1 MAIYHLT
8 AKIIKRSAG
17 RSAVAAAAY
26 RAGAQYKDK
35 RTGLTHNYA
44 RRKDVVH
51 CELLTPDVVPLF
63 AADRETLWNTVELG
77 EKRKDAQVAR
87 EIELALPR
95 ELSRSQQITLT
106 RSFAKESFVKRGMI
120 ADVAIH
126 DKEEGNPHAHI
137 MLTMRELSADGFGE
151 KARQWND
158 KKLLQEWR
166 ASWEKEANQ
175 ALELVGSKARI
186 DHRTLEAQGINRAP
200 QQHVGMAA
208 SALAFKN
215 KPSERTERFKQI
227 EQDNIVQLED
237 IRALKLEHA
246 KLQQEIEALE
256 KDLPQ
261 IITPRRSRGGA
272 APQIEQGLIMG
283 QEEKDQADRL
293 REIATG
299 KNIEEQRAE
308 RSSILDKWQN
318 VAEKERILKARKR
331 RAKAREKD
339 RDNDQER

>member
-1 MAIYHLT
+1 MAIYHLS

-35 RTGLTHNYA
+35 RTGLSHNYSN
-44 RRKDVVH
+44 RKDVVH

-63 AADRETLWNTVELG
+63 AADRETLWNTVEQG

-87 EIELALPR
+87 EVELALPR

-106 RSFAKESFVKRGMI
+106 RSFAKKSFVEFGMI

-126 DKEEGNPHAHI
+126 DKNEGNPHAHI

-158 KKLLQEWR
+158 RKMVQDWR
-166 ASWEKEANQ
+166 ASWEKEVNQ
-175 ALELVGSKARI
+175 ALELAGSKARI

-208 SALAFKN
+208 SALEHK
-215 KPSERTERFKQI
+215 KKHSERTERFKQI

-246 KLQQEIEALE
+246 KIQQEIEALE
-256 KDLPQ
+256 KTMPQ
-261 IITPRRSRGGA
+261 LITPRDTRGGA
-272 APQIEQGLIMG
+272 APKFEQGLVIS

-293 REIATG
+293 REIARG
-299 KNIEEQRAE
+299 KTIEEEATE
-308 RSSILDKWQN
+308 RSTMLDKWQN
-318 VAEKERILKARKR
+318 DAEKERILKARKR
-331 RAKAREKD
+331 RAEAREKD
-339 RDNDQER
+339 KDNDRER